1 MYTQPGSQ
9 APSTP
14 PRSGFVGIPVPERPN
29 DRAMPALAN
38 SRMFAD
44 LAKGIGG
51 TPFPILLPSL
61 EDRQRAADAAAND
74 MADVFDDIGDFFSAD
89 GAGGKEIERSGSLR
103 LIESSDGARRLE
115 AKQFGEWQL
124 VAPVEVDDR
133 GVGWVNGDLIDA
145 APNGGYDIPA
155 DWKLESKRADP
166 NFPKLTTRTDVAR
179 KEATHV
185 VEGLKVWRAHH
196 LIPFNVAAGLPFDLK
211 LKMASTDWKMDSSE
225 NIVALPP
232 DFESYISVPNRRKLP
247 YHSSS
252 HPKYD
257 AEIEAL
263 LISALSNPEVVS
275 KNEIEA
281 AIRTVE
287 ISAMRFLLQPGGDM
301 HPRVN

>member
-1 MYTQPGSQ
+1 
-9 APSTP
+9 
-14 PRSGFVGIPVPERPN
+14 
-29 DRAMPALAN
+29 
-38 SRMFAD
+38 MFAD